1 MLSDFMCTFFKE
13 NGIDRTLVMHAYTC
27 EYAILTLAF
36 NLLGPVNWTLF
47 GVYEE
52 GNNKEDIKFKDPM
65 STFSFCNMLMEPPS
79 SLPSCLYYVVK

>member
-36 NLLGPVNWTLF
+36 NLLGPVNWTASIATVQRCSISPTRSSAYAGISGHWPTL
-47 GVYEE
+47 
-52 GNNKEDIKFKDPM
+52 KFSKQ
-65 STFSFCNMLMEPPS
+65 SRLVER
-79 SLPSCLYYVVK
+79 